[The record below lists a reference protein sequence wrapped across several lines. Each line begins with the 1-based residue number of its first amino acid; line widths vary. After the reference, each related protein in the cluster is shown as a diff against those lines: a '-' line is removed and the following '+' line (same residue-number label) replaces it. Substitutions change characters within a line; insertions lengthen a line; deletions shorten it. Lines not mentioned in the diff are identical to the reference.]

1 MSTTIDAR
9 CLMCGKT
16 YAINEE
22 HQDYKKLAAKE
33 KEPTFICDL
42 CNRKV
47 RHEADEDRKPKK
59 PI

>member
-1 MSTTIDAR
+1 MGAINAR

-16 YAINEE
+16 YAVEE
-22 HQDYKKLAAKE
+22 DHREYKKLAEKG

-42 CNRKV
+42 CAKRV
-47 RHEADEDRKPKK
+47 RHEADEERKPKK